1 MPLFDERRTDIIRS
15 MTWPCQNT
23 NELREF
29 FGMKKKGLGSPA
41 YELGIH
47 IKKYREQKNWSQDD
61 LASKIGTDQK
71 RISKIET
78 GNVNIGWDTFYQIA
92 QALEVSMDELV
103 EGDRYQKKNTREIDG
118 YPNLKESQKKIVK
131 DLVHEFLEA
140 GGNEC
145 RKS

>member
-1 MPLFDERRTDIIRS
+1 
-15 MTWPCQNT
+15 
-23 NELREF
+23 
-29 FGMKKKGLGSPA
+29 MKKKGLGSPA

-103 EGDRYQKKNTREIDG
+103 EGDRYQKKNTMEFDG

-140 GGNEC
+140 VGNESVN
-145 RKS
+145 RENMYVQDNVKVRFVRGGLL